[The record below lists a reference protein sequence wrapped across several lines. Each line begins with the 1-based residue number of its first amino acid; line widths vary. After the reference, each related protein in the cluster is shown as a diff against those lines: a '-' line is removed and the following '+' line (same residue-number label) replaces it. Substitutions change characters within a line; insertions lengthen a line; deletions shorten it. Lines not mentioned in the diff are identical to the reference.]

1 MFVKPAHGLRVLDE
15 ISRLPLPA
23 EGKEVADD
31 DIYWNRRLRSRDVLL
46 VEPQQVKA
54 SKAKAGE

>member
-1 MFVKPAHGLRVLDE
+1 MFVKPAPGLRVLDPL
-15 ISRLPLPA
+15 SRLPLPA

-31 DIYWNRRLRSRDVLL
+31 SYWNRRLRSGDV
-46 VEPQQVKA
+46 VRGEPQVVKA